1 MGSVESR
8 WSRVVSGT
16 QLPRIFFREGGGG
29 HEEARLFTLPCAP
42 FITGFISLRGHL
54 WIRATITEN
63 RRERE
68 KETRKRLKPLRRLTV
83 SRWSTVSP
91 ITEEKNLGKR
101 RKERSGGRKKDGE
114 LKQSHFQ
121 DLNIETRHRLCSP
134 LFSPLCVQPA
144 YTLFLSLP
152 VELSNDETGEW
163 KEREK

>member
-1 MGSVESR
+1 MVSR
-8 WSRVVSGT
+8 RFRNAITANILSRRG
-16 QLPRIFFREGGGG
+16 RGARGGALI
-29 HEEARLFTLPCAP
+29 HAALRLFHYRLH
-42 FITGFISLRGHL
+42 FIKRTSLDTGNDHRESEG
-54 WIRATITEN
+54 E
-63 RRERE
+63 RRERDLNRFTVNRFSLVDCIADNRGE
-68 KETRKRLKPLRRLTV
+68 KSRKTK
-83 SRWSTVSP
+83 
-91 ITEEKNLGKR
+91 KR
-101 RKERSGGRKKDGE
+101 GRSGGRKKDGE